1 MAFKMKGFKAHNMY
15 KTERAK
21 TEAEH
26 DALEKKG
33 YDHNPYKKL
42 SPFNMDPMS
51 AQLIPMA
58 VDRFK
63 EGKFGKPFKKETPCW
78 DTHTNI
84 VNGKQTFK
92 MKGGKRVPDCKPK

>member
-1 MAFKMKGFKAHNMY
+1 MY
-15 KTERAK
+15 KTEKANTK
-21 TEAEH
+21 ADH
-26 DALEKKG
+26 DRLEKKG

-63 EGKFGKPFKKETPCW
+63 EGKFGKPFKKEKGIDGKACW
-78 DTHTNI
+78 KGYKLQGT
-84 VNGKQTFK
+84 K
-92 MKGGKRVPDCKPK
+92 MKGGKEVDNCVEIKK